1 MTKKPSNIDG
11 VLGSNSEHF
20 GDSCENLRIL

>member
-1 MTKKPSNIDG
+1 